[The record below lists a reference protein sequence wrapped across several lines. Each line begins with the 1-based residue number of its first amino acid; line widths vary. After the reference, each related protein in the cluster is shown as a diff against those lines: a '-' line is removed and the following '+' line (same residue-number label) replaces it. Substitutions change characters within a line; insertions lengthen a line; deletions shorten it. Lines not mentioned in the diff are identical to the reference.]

1 MPIFTNNFYLCENIY
16 HHIMKKILI
25 FMLLLLWSCEPGH
38 ILVPPYQSEWTITNN
53 TGCNL
58 DLYMEI
64 TSVNAAHRV
73 YTDIE
78 TYVLPD
84 KGRFWQEFLGDRA
97 EQVEFLDLYSRLE
110 QTTACRVYLT
120 PSDSDEILKEWVM
133 GADNGEHDL
142 FDESQWEHRSWERPQ
157 SYYTIYHN
165 AWTFTLTE
173 ADIAMAE

>member
-1 MPIFTNNFYLCENIY
+1 MKRLLVLLICAIFVA
-16 HHIMKKILI
+16 
-25 FMLLLLWSCEPGH
+25 CEPGH
-38 ILVPPYQSEWTITNN
+38 IFDPPYQSEWTITNN

-84 KGRFWQEFLGDRA
+84 KDSFWQEFLGDRE

-120 PSDSDEILKEWVM
+120 PSGSDEILKEWVM

-157 SYYTIYHN
+157 SYYIIYHN

-173 ADIAMAE
+173 ADIAVAE

>member
-1 MPIFTNNFYLCENIY
+1 
-16 HHIMKKILI
+16 MKRLFIIIL
-25 FMLLLLWSCEPGH
+25 LSLWSCDPGH
-38 ILVPPYQSEWTITNN
+38 ILDPPYQSEWTITNN

-64 TSVNAAHRV
+64 TSVNAAQIV
-73 YTDIE
+73 YTDTE
-78 TYVLPD
+78 KSALPKD
-84 KGRFWQEFLGDRA
+84 ENFWIDFVAHDQKRVEFLGLF
-97 EQVEFLDLYSRLE
+97 QRLE

-120 PSDSDEILKEWVM
+120 PSGSDEILKEWVM

-173 ADIAMAE
+173 ADIAVAE

>member
-1 MPIFTNNFYLCENIY
+1 
-16 HHIMKKILI
+16 MKKILI
-25 FMLLLLWSCEPGH
+25 FMFLLLWSCEPGH

-173 ADIAMAE
+173 ADIAVAE